1 MSKKKLYHGT
11 RKIFKNSII
20 NGINLDAGRL
30 NLDFGH
36 GFYMTSDLGQAIKW
50 ANRLDDPCV
59 LEFILDT
66 AELNTKEFCVP
77 DIEWARFVVSNRL
90 GMPVKQ
96 YDVVS
101 GPMADTGISKISRQ
115 FRKGII
121 TFDIAVKSLVGNT
134 NGCQVTVL
142 TKKAINYLTFERE
155 VELI

>member
-1 MSKKKLYHGT
+1 
-11 RKIFKNSII
+11 
-20 NGINLDAGRL
+20 
-30 NLDFGH
+30 
-36 GFYMTSDLGQAIKW
+36 MTSDLEQAIKW
-50 ANRLDDPCV
+50 TNRFDDPCV
-59 LEFILDT
+59 LEFVLDT
-66 AELNTKEFCVP
+66 TELNTKEFYAP
-77 DIEWARFVVSNRL
+77 DIEWAKFVVSNRL

-142 TKKAINYLTFERE
+142 TKKATNYLAFKRE

>member
-1 MSKKKLYHGT
+1 MKKTLYHGT

-20 NGINLDAGRL
+20 NGVNLDAGRM

-36 GFYMTSDLGQAIKW
+36 GFYMTPDLAQAMRWTK
-50 ANRLDDPCV
+50 RLDDPCV
-59 LEFILDT
+59 LEFTLDGT
-66 AELNTKEFCVP
+66 ELNIKEFNAP
-77 DIEWARFVVSNRL
+77 DIEWAMFVVSNRI

-115 FRKGII
+115 FKKGII
-121 TFDIAVKSLVGNT
+121 TFDVAVKSLVGNT

-142 TKKAINYLTFERE
+142 TKKAISHLVFERE